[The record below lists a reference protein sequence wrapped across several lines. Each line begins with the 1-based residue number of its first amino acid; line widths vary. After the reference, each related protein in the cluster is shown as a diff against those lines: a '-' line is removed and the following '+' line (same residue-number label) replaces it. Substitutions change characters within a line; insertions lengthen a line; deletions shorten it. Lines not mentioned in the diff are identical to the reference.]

1 MVVVAAMGSTM
12 TWWLI
17 KGRPRQ
23 FIVICQ
29 NSLCSIL
36 FHLLVPG
43 GSWQMVTC
51 SPVSA
56 ANFANSTFQAR
67 TRDPSEPPPSA
78 SPPNPETG
86 AAGLKNG
93 RDLVAGMHAK
103 HGTHHAA
110 PGRPA

>member
-23 FIVICQ
+23 FMVICE

-43 GSWQMVTC
+43 GRWQTVIVR
-51 SPVSA
+51 PVWA
-56 ANFANSTFQAR
+56 ARVAR
-67 TRDPSEPPPSA
+67 A
-78 SPPNPETG
+78 
-86 AAGLKNG
+86 
-93 RDLVAGMHAK
+93 
-103 HGTHHAA
+103 
-110 PGRPA
+110 

>member
-1 MVVVAAMGSTM
+1 M

-23 FIVICQ
+23 FMVICE

-43 GSWQMVTC
+43 GRWQTVTFR
-51 SPVSA
+51 PVSA

-67 TRDPSEPPPSA
+67 TRDPLERSY
-78 SPPNPETG
+78 SPG
-86 AAGLKNG
+86 YFG
-93 RDLVAGMHAK
+93 VSS
-103 HGTHHAA
+103 
-110 PGRPA
+110 